1 MSPVRDAVPR
11 SAALDED
18 LLDRVFFALANRTRR
33 RILDVLAQAPGC
45 TVGEV
50 AGRFDMSRIAV
61 QKHLSA
67 LEEAGLVTS
76 ERNGRERQLW
86 LNAVPL
92 QLVHERWSEQYR
104 DFWSKRLTRL
114 KYAIESGGTE

>member
-1 MSPVRDAVPR
+1 MSPAATAASRR
-11 SAALDED
+11 AALDED
-18 LLDRVFFALANRTRR
+18 FLDRVFFALANRTRR

-45 TVGEV
+45 TVGDV
-50 AGRFDMSRIAV
+50 AGRFDMSRIGV
-61 QKHLSA
+61 LKHLSA
-67 LEEAGLVTS
+67 LEEADLVIS
-76 ERNGRERQLW
+76 ARNGRERQLW

-114 KYAIESGGTE
+114 KYATEREGSR